1 MPQTST
7 EHQQEVYG
15 ALNLYEA
22 VLNLCFQVQNR
33 HIPSTEADNL
43 YVHLGM
49 AEALQ
54 DCLETIA
61 EALPKPPPEQ
71 LLPETISGMTEPEYM
86 TLQGYFGVVKR
97 YAQDV
102 NAHAA
107 TIRPEVQS
115 FIDDAETVLNGG
127 RLNTSVLLSE
137 STVSDY
143 SYDTKTLTINET
155 PVVFEGIQEDYFL
168 WAMFQQP
175 LNVSVSWDEIIDV
188 ITDEFRDDQVFRN
201 GSNSVRQTMHRI
213 NRKIKREVQTKDN
226 LFSYKSNGYK
236 RLFGPEAAS

>member
-1 MPQTST
+1 MPQSPT

-15 ALNLYEA
+15 TLNLYEA
-22 VLNLCFQVQNR
+22 VLNLCFHVQNR

-43 YVHLGM
+43 YVHLGL

-61 EALPKPPPEQ
+61 EALPKSPPEQ
-71 LLPETISGMTEPEYM
+71 LLPNSISGMTESEHRK
-86 TLQGYFGVVKR
+86 LQGYFGVIKR
-97 YAQDV
+97 YAHDI

-127 RLNTSVLLSE
+127 RLQTSVLLSE

-143 SYDTKTLTINET
+143 NYDTKTLTINEI
-155 PVVFEGIQEDYFL
+155 PLVFEGIQEDYFL

-175 LNVSVSWDEIIDV
+175 LNVSVSWDEIIDMV
-188 ITDEFRDDQVFRN
+188 RAEFRDEQVFRN
-201 GSNSVRQTMHRI
+201 GSVSVRQTMHRI
-213 NRKIKREVQTKDN
+213 NRKIKREIQTKDS

-236 RLFGPEAAS
+236 RHFGPEVTS